1 MTLGEIAALNAL
13 IGPFLPP
20 LIAVVN
26 QPKWPTWGK
35 SLAMLTVCAITGT
48 MTTALNGDLLGLD
61 LPAAVLAC
69 AAGAVSSYHVWWK
82 PKSGITDAVEHATS
96 PTPKHAT
103 HLSRTEETMGDG

>member
-1 MTLGEIAALNAL
+1 MDLAQLAMLNAL

-26 QPKWPTWGK
+26 QPKWPTWAR
-35 SLAMLTVCAITGT
+35 SLAMLAVCAATGT
-48 MTTALNGDLLGLD
+48 LTTALNGDLTGLD

-82 PKSGITDAVEHATS
+82 PRSGITDAVEHATS
-96 PTPKHAT
+96 PKPG
-103 HLSRTEETMGDG
+103 SD